1 MSKSP
6 IPAILGVGGAHIDR
20 RGHVTG
26 DYVAA
31 ASNPGVMRE
40 EVGGGAFNALRI
52 AQLRGASVSLLSL
65 RGGDAAAEAVS
76 RAISEAGMED
86 YSAVFLDRA
95 SPSYLALLDRH
106 GDLIVG
112 FADMTLYDLAFTKQL
127 RRSKA
132 REIVAMADAVI
143 CDANLPA
150 TALEK
155 LAALVGGKPFFAIG
169 ISPAKA
175 QRLRGIFGALT
186 LAFLNHNEA
195 KALTGLGN
203 DAPPRELVAA
213 LRTLGL
219 KGAVMTSGPN
229 PAIGFDAKG
238 AFTIAPPAPDRVS
251 DVTGAGDALA
261 GATMTALLA
270 GVEFRQAV
278 RHGVAAAKLAVESP
292 HVFPGF
298 TAESF
303 AAALALVPEPEEVA

>member
-1 MSKSP
+1 MTGP
-6 IPAILGVGGAHIDR
+6 TILGVGGAHIDR

-26 DYVAA
+26 DYVPA
-31 ASNPGVMRE
+31 ASNPGTMRE

-52 AQLRGASVSLLSL
+52 ARSRSASVSLLSL

-76 RAISEAGMED
+76 RAIAEAGIED
-86 YSAVFLDRA
+86 HSAVFLDRS

-132 REIVAMADAVI
+132 REIVTGADAVI

-150 TALEK
+150 AALEK
-155 LAALVGGKPFFAIG
+155 LALLADGKPFFAIG

-175 QRLRGIFGALT
+175 SRLRGIFDKLT
-186 LAFLNHNEA
+186 LAFLNRNEA
-195 KALTGLGN
+195 KSLTGLGD
-203 DAPPRELVAA
+203 DAPASRFVDA
-213 LRTLGL
+213 LRALGL
-219 KGAVMTSGPN
+219 NGAVMTSGPDRT
-229 PAIGFDAKG
+229 IGFDRNG
-238 AFTIAPPAPDRVS
+238 AFTIAPPAPDRVA

-261 GATMTALLA
+261 GATVAALLS
-270 GVEFRQAV
+270 GLDLRQAV
-278 RHGVAAAKLAVESP
+278 REGAAAAKLAVESP

-298 TAESF
+298 TAQSF